1 MHRAIQEYLLYILG
15 TAAFQKQTSVRKIE
29 PEENMIK
36 LISLGIGIYLL
47 TDLLPS
53 RGTENQNLPL
63 LPWAI
68 LMLLTEPAQRIQA
81 L

>member
-1 MHRAIQEYLLYILG
+1 MLLIYTELSKNLLYILG

-29 PEENMIK
+29 SEENMIK

-53 RGTENQNLPL
+53 QGTENQNLPL
-63 LPWAI
+63 LP
-68 LMLLTEPAQRIQA
+68 
-81 L
+81 